1 MNPHQLQVMEPELT
15 MHYLPVAKVL
25 VANIIHH
32 HRTVELEVVFKQAV
46 VALNSKAFQEQ
57 P

>member
-15 MHYLPVAKVL
+15 MHYLPVAEVL